1 MLTELPRPKYPL
13 RSMLR
18 RPALRLALLGFV
30 LLIGQLLQ
38 VAHAYEH
45 KALSVHPVCQI
56 CIHGQGLDSAA
67 LAPSAPAL
75 PEFGAQAPIAKAL
88 PSAIRTLRAAAHRSR
103 GPPVVLS

>member
-1 MLTELPRPKYPL
+1 
-13 RSMLR
+13 MLR
-18 RPALRLALLGFV
+18 RPHVRLALLGLV

-56 CIHGQGLDSAA
+56 CIHGQGFDAGA

-75 PEFGAQAPIAKAL
+75 PEFGVQAPTAKAL
-88 PSAIRTLRAAAHRSR
+88 PSAVVTQRASAHRSR
-103 GPPVVLS
+103 GPPAVLI